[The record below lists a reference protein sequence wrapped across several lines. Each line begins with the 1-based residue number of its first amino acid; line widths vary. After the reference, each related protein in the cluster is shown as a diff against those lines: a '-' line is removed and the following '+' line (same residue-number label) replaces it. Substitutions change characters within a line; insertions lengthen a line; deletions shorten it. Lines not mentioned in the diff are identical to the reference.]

1 MATKKQ
7 IEGWINQVQKRMDGV
22 AAERDKIDEVLEELN
37 MLKDDCERAYDLLQI
52 ARDALSELV

>member
-7 IEGWINQVQKRMDGV
+7 IEGWINQVQKRMD
-22 AAERDKIDEVLEELN
+22 EMLEELN